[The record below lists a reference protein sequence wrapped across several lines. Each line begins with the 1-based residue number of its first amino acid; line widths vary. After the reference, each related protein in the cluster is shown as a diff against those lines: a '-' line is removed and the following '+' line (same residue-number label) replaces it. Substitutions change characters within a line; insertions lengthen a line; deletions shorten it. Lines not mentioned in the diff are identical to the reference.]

1 MTLSLLMNWKSFT
14 FCPTLLLVS
23 FCNSG
28 CSIDDKMLAFV
39 FLGNLFVLEDLN
51 GSKGMLN
58 YHPISF
64 GITAPDFEV
73 EMIHIL
79 ENKNVIVLCSQV

>member
-1 MTLSLLMNWKSFT
+1 
-14 FCPTLLLVS
+14 
-23 FCNSG
+23 
-28 CSIDDKMLAFV
+28 MLAFV